1 LTQYSHSKLST
12 FENCPRQYEYRYVLK
27 VKCDREGIE
36 AFTGKRVHEI
46 LERLYHHVGR
56 HGRPPSLRQVL
67 ERFYKDWQLRW
78 SDSIEIVRDD
88 LTAEDYS
95 ERGRRC
101 LENYYR
107 AHYPFDREETVALE
121 CKIDLKLD
129 SDGRYRARGIIDR
142 LVRTAPGCYEVHD
155 YKTGASLP
163 PRARLE
169 SDRQLALYQIGVE
182 QRYDDAESVDLVWH
196 YLLFNKTLRSRRT
209 PDQLQCLREETIG
222 LIDTIQS
229 ASTYPSRPGPLCR
242 WCDYKDICPDAAVR
256 PDEPASGP
264 LPPAPPPELEADRT
278 ALGPGAAPLPPG
290 FAGEAQP
297 ALARDSRP
305 AFAPE
310 DRPPFAPPQAPLQLD
325 LFS

>member
-12 FENCPRQYEYRYVLK
+12 FENCPRQYEYRYVQK
-27 VKCDREGIE
+27 IKRDRESVE
-36 AFTGKRVHEI
+36 AFLGKRVHEI
-46 LERLYHHVGR
+46 LERLYHHIGR

-67 ERFYKDWQLRW
+67 ERFRKDWQLRW
-78 SDSIEIVRDD
+78 SDKIEIVRDD
-88 LTAEDYS
+88 QTAEDYCD
-95 ERGRRC
+95 RGRRC

-129 SDGRYRARGIIDR
+129 ADGRYKARGIIDR
-142 LVRTAPGCYEVHD
+142 LVRTGPGCYEIHD

-182 QRYDDAESVDLVWH
+182 QSYPDSESVELVWH

-209 PDQLQCLREETIG
+209 ADQLLALREQTIG
-222 LIDTIQS
+222 LIDTIRS
-229 ASTYPSRPGPLCR
+229 AAEYPTQPGPLCP
-242 WCDYKDICPDAAVR
+242 WCDYKDICPDAAVHAA
-256 PDEPASGP
+256 EPASGP
-264 LPPAPPPELEADRT
+264 LAPGPPAGLEADGT
-278 ALGPGAAPLPPG
+278 GLEPSGAPLEAALATEARPALDLRTG
-290 FAGEAQP
+290 FAPSGV
-297 ALARDSRP
+297 
-305 AFAPE
+305 
-310 DRPPFAPPQAPLQLD
+310 PLQLD